1 MCASLSGISWD
12 FPGLSVAVLDITRI
26 HGVFTDIDVTP
37 VGIVS
42 GTETQKSVEVA
53 IELSGR
59 ICDL

>member
-1 MCASLSGISWD
+1 M
-12 FPGLSVAVLDITRI
+12 AVLDITRI
-26 HGVFTDIDVTP
+26 HGVFTDINVTP

-42 GTETQKSVEVA
+42 GTEAQKSVEVA